1 MLREAGA
8 QEKTIPHCVA
18 WVRRFF
24 AKHPGGKRGDLG
36 RAEIEAFLAE
46 TAQRPGVS
54 NWQVQQARDALE
66 LYYEQ
71 FRGIA
76 LRERPDSIQQKNPS
90 QPPST
95 PTAKPVVELHSTNN
109 VRKSNLAGRG
119 NDKGE
124 NHSLVK
130 EPGAAVTSPASV
142 HRVDAIPPLPRARP
156 AASRGTV
163 GRPIVAG
170 NPLAP
175 IHPMRAVQE
184 AVRQCGLTI
193 RFTPHCFRH
202 SFATHLLE
210 AGQDIH
216 TVQELLG
223 HADVKTTMIYTH
235 VLKKGPLGVVSP
247 VDTL

>member
-1 MLREAGA
+1 VLREAGA

-24 AKHPGGKRGDLG
+24 ARHPGRRRRDLG
-36 RAEIEAFLAE
+36 RTEIEAFLAE

-76 LRERPDSIQQKNPS
+76 LRARPDAMQQRSPS
-90 QPPST
+90 QPPSA
-95 PTAKPVVELHSTNN
+95 PTAKPVAELHSTNDARQRYT
-109 VRKSNLAGRG
+109 VSRG
-119 NDKGE
+119 NDKGR
-124 NHSLVK
+124 NRSLVK
-130 EPGAAVTSPASV
+130 K
-142 HRVDAIPPLPRARP
+142 
-156 AASRGTV
+156 
-163 GRPIVAG
+163 
-170 NPLAP
+170 
-175 IHPMRAVQE
+175 
-184 AVRQCGLTI
+184 
-193 RFTPHCFRH
+193 
-202 SFATHLLE
+202 
-210 AGQDIH
+210 AGQDIR

-235 VLKKGPLGVVSP
+235 VLNKGPMGVVSP